1 MDRDYQLIID
11 SLRKRADIREAI
23 PHRRSVMEGKPDRL
37 SALLRE
43 AADSIEELLD
53 TTDKRLYNTNYEHT
67 NHIEP

>member
-11 SLRKRADIREAI
+11 NLRKRADIREAI

-53 TTDKRLYNTNYEHT
+53 TSAKRVYNIEHEYK
-67 NHIEP
+67 HIEP